1 MYAWAL
7 CMKSFVSTWV
17 KYHCFCSDSFQPL
30 LYINNK
36 NWSCDK
42 VISPVCFLT
51 ESKETAIEKQL
62 KEEEKILESVAD
74 KTALKGVAELAKGI
88 EYTDPIKT
96 GYVNECYVRAS
107 YTYFRCR
114 SAAAGQYGIA
124 CHPVTGNVFPYF

>member
-1 MYAWAL
+1 MSL
-7 CMKSFVSTWV
+7 
-17 KYHCFCSDSFQPL
+17 
-30 LYINNK
+30 
-36 NWSCDK
+36 
-42 VISPVCFLT
+42 VCFLT

-96 GYVNECYVRAS
+96 GYVNECYVRAN

-124 CHPVTGNVFPYF
+124 LRPATGNVFPHISKSFFCNAGKVLLYSDY